1 MLKKFQK
8 SFEKVLKKSL
18 KSFEKKVF
26 KRCLKSLKTIFFKF
40 KVEKAFKKVLK

>member
-26 KRCLKSLKTIFFKF
+26 KRCLKSLKTIFLNLKL
-40 KVEKAFKKVLK
+40 KKR